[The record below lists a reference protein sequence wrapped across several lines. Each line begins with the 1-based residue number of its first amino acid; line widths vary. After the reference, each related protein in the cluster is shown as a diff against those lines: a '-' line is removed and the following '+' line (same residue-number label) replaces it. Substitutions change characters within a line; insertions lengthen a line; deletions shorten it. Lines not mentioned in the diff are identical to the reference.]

1 METLMDQVL
10 RMETLMDQV
19 LGPLPESVSRF
30 QQQIFRP
37 ELTLLRQLPGHSP
50 ESQSL

>member
-1 METLMDQVL
+1 MDQVL